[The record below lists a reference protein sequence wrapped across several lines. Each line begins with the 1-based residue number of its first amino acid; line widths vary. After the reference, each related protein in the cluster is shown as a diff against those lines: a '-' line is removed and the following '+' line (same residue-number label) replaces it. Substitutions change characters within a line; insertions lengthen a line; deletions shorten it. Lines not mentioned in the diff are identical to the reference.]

1 MPDEFRHPVNP
12 LSRYK
17 RGLFYWIPAFAGMT
31 GRRSVVPDERRHPV
45 NPLAHCKRGLF
56 YWIPAFAGM
65 TGRRSVVPDE
75 RRHRASHRPTA
86 SGASSTGFPQSRE

>member
-31 GRRSVVPDERRHPV
+31 GR
-45 NPLAHCKRGLF
+45 G
-56 YWIPAFAGM
+56 
-65 TGRRSVVPDE
+65 SVVPDE
-75 RRHRASHRPTA
+75 RRHRASHWPTA
-86 SGASSTGFPQSRE
+86 SGASSTGFPLSRA